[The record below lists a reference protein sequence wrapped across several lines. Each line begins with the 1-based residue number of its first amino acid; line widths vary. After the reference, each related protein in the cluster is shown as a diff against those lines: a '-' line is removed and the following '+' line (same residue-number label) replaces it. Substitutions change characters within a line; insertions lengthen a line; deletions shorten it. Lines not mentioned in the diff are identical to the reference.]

1 MVLACLAACH
11 KDKEMDVKEA
21 VVSNEEM
28 TVSETQARFSWQV
41 DFAGQFQ
48 TGVEVSQNE
57 NMADLRRVEASKEE
71 DGYQAIVDS
80 LTEGK
85 KYYYRIVVWN
95 KFGSYAK
102 ETKDFRT
109 KEKTLYV
116 IKASCLPTEG
126 GLLTGAGQYEEGQ
139 YCTLKAICNEGYDFV
154 NWTENGAQ
162 VSTQA
167 NYTFKVTQNRNLVAN
182 FAVQAPNIYTINVS
196 LTPAGAGTVTG
207 EGVYQQDQQCT
218 VTATANEGYTFA
230 CWKENGNVVS
240 NSANYSFPVTNNR
253 TLVAHFTALQ
263 PNEYNINVSA
273 NPSNGGIVTGGG
285 SYNQDQECTVTANAN
300 EGYTFTNWTEN
311 GNVVST
317 NASYTFTVNVNRNL
331 VANFEIKSYTVEVT
345 ANPSDGG
352 SVSGGGIYNH
362 GQSCMV
368 SAEANSGFSFI
379 YWTENDVVVSTNEDY
394 PFTVIGDRNLVAN
407 FAAQIPNNYEIVVSA
422 NPSYGG
428 TVTGGG
434 TYQQGQQCI
443 VTATPN
449 DGYIFT
455 NWTENG
461 EIVWE
466 DSNYA
471 FSVDNNRD
479 LVANFELE
487 GTNSYTITVWANP
500 SEGGTVSGGGTYQ
513 EGQSCTVV
521 ATASYSYTF
530 TNWTENGNVV
540 STEDDYTFT
549 VTRNRDLEANFTYQV
564 PNAYDISVLAIP
576 SYGGMVSGGGTYNYN
591 QSCTVHALAN
601 DGYSFSNWME
611 NGIVVSTNADYNF
624 NVSGNRDLV
633 ANFILQTQTPIGAIN
648 GLFSVSEMQQVW
660 FSQGNLQYNA
670 AQGSH
675 QCLDG
680 TIQQGTWRFA
690 VNQYDYI
697 GEANNNISQI
707 YNGWID
713 LFGWA
718 TSGWNCGN
726 TYYKPWDDNMCADC
740 YGPFGNNLTG
750 SFANSDWGRYNAISN
765 DGNMSYVWRI
775 LTIEEWEY
783 VFNTR
788 HTASDIR
795 YAKAMIRDVRGE
807 SVNGVLLLPDNWSSD
822 YYNLSDPNS
831 SDAWYNSNLIDFSS
845 WVDSL
850 QPHGVVFLPAAGYRN
865 GDSTIEVNSDGYYW
879 SSTGYNFNYNYSYAY
894 RLHFFNASSASSMFL
909 SNGRY
914 RGQSVRLVRV
924 AQ

>member
-1 MVLACLAACH
+1 MMLACLAACH

-28 TVSETQARFSWQV
+28 TVTETQARFSWQV

-182 FAVQAPNIYTINVS
+182 FAAQAPNTYTINVS
-196 LTPAGAGTVTG
+196 VTPAGAGTVTG

-240 NSANYSFPVTNNR
+240 SSANYPFPVMSNR

-273 NPSNGGIVTGGG
+273 NPSNGGTVTGGG
-285 SYNQDQECTVTANAN
+285 SYSQDQQCTVTANAN

-311 GNVVST
+311 GNVVTT

-331 VANFEIKSYTVEVT
+331 MANFEIKSYMVDVY

-352 SVSGGGIYNH
+352 SVSGGGTYNH

-379 YWTENDVVVSTNEDY
+379 YWTENDVVVSSNEDY

-479 LVANFELE
+479 LVANFEMHGSADFAAWISVTVMMGDGSSPE
-487 GTNSYTITVWANP
+487 GTTVSFYNHDPQAQQNYPVDPVTLDETGHYIWDEFYIGNYQVTIMKEGYETVVDEVGVWEDNYNMSYTMA
-500 SEGGTVSGGGTYQ
+500 SSSG
-513 EGQSCTVV
+513 
-521 ATASYSYTF
+521 A
-530 TNWTENGNVV
+530 
-540 STEDDYTFT
+540 
-549 VTRNRDLEANFTYQV
+549 
-564 PNAYDISVLAIP
+564 
-576 SYGGMVSGGGTYNYN
+576 
-591 QSCTVHALAN
+591 
-601 DGYSFSNWME
+601 
-611 NGIVVSTNADYNF
+611 
-624 NVSGNRDLV
+624 
-633 ANFILQTQTPIGAIN
+633 PIGAIN
-648 GLFSVSEMQQVW
+648 GVFSVSETQQVY
-660 FSQGNLQYNA
+660 FSKGNLQYI
-670 AQGSH
+670 GSASTPYWKFADN
-675 QCLDG
+675 QWDCLG
-680 TIQQGTWRFA
+680 YGYFG
-690 VNQYDYI
+690 QY
-697 GEANNNISQI
+697 EN
-707 YNGWID
+707 ID
-713 LFGWA
+713 LFGWG
-718 TSGWNCGN
+718 TSGYYYGN
-726 TYYKPWDDNMCADC
+726 TYYLPWDYDNSNGSL
-740 YGPFGNNLTG
+740 YGPLGNYSLTG
-750 SFANSDWGRYNAISN
+750 TFENADWGIYNPISN
-765 DGNMSYVWRI
+765 GGDQSHYWRT
-775 LTIEEWEY
+775 LTKEEWIY
-783 VFNTR
+783 VFHTR
-788 HTASDIR
+788 TTVSGIR
-795 YAKAMIRDVRGE
+795 YAFAMIEGKC
-807 SVNGVLLLPDNWSSD
+807 GMILLPDDWDIS
-822 YYNLSDPNS
+822 YYSLNDINTFN
-831 SDAWYNSNLIDFSS
+831 AQYNSNYIYYSEWMDNLEA
-845 WVDSL
+845 
-850 QPHGVVFLPAAGYRN
+850 HGAVFLPAAGYRD
-865 GDSTIEVNSDGYYW
+865 GHSIEQYHSYGYYW
-879 SSTGYNFNYNYSYAY
+879 SSTSWN
-894 RLHFFNASSASSMFL
+894 
-909 SNGRY
+909 SNGAYGLYFRDGALSPQNANFRY
-914 RGQSVRLVRV
+914 YGRSVRLVCPV
-924 AQ
+924 E

>member
-1 MVLACLAACH
+1 MVLTCLTACH
-11 KDKEMDVKEA
+11 KDKEMNAKDP
-21 VVSNEEM
+21 VVSNVEM

-57 NMADLRRVEASKEE
+57 NMADLRRVEASKQE
-71 DGYQAIVDS
+71 DKFVVVVDS

-109 KEKTLYV
+109 KEKTLYL

-139 YCTLKAICNEGYDFV
+139 YCTLKAICNEGYDFL

-182 FAVQAPNIYTINVS
+182 FAAQAPNTYTINVS
-196 LTPAGAGTVTG
+196 VTPAGAGTVTG
-207 EGVYQQDQQCT
+207 EGVYQQDQHCT

-240 NSANYSFPVTNNR
+240 NSANYPFPVTSNR

-285 SYNQDQECTVTANAN
+285 SYSQDQQCTVTANAN

-331 VANFEIKSYTVEVT
+331 VANFEIKSYTVEVS
-345 ANPSDGG
+345 ANPSEGG
-352 SVSGGGIYNH
+352 SVSGGGSYNH

-379 YWTENDVVVSTNEDY
+379 YWTENDVVVSSNEDY
-394 PFTVIGDRNLVAN
+394 PFTVIGDCNLVAN

-449 DGYIFT
+449 EGYIFT

-466 DSNYA
+466 DASYA
-471 FSVDNNRD
+471 FSVNTNRD

-513 EGQSCTVV
+513 EGETCTVSIEP
-521 ATASYSYTF
+521 SYNYDFGGWYESG
-530 TNWTENGNVV
+530 EQV
-540 STEDDYTFT
+540 SGFWYYVFEVHND
-549 VTRNRDLEANFTYQV
+549 RNLEARFIQNFPT
-564 PNAYDISVLAIP
+564 
-576 SYGGMVSGGGTYNYN
+576 
-591 QSCTVHALAN
+591 
-601 DGYSFSNWME
+601 
-611 NGIVVSTNADYNF
+611 GI
-624 NVSGNRDLV
+624 
-633 ANFILQTQTPIGAIN
+633 IN
-648 GLFSVSEMQQVW
+648 GLFSVNANQQVY
-660 FSQGNLQYNA
+660 FSRGNLQYNA

-675 QCLDG
+675 QCADG
-680 TIQQGTWRFA
+680 TNQPGTWRFA
-690 VNQYDYI
+690 EHQWDYRGDGNIGIGQY
-697 GEANNNISQI
+697 

-713 LFGWA
+713 LFGWG
-718 TSGWNCGN
+718 TSGWNSGN
-726 TYYKPWDDNMCADC
+726 TYYRPWDSYSGDGSL
-740 YGPFGNNLTG
+740 YGPSGMYNLTG
-750 SFANSDWGRYNAISN
+750 SHANSDWGRYNTVSN
-765 DGNMSYVWRI
+765 GGDFSYTWRT
-775 LTIEEWEY
+775 LTQNEWDY

-788 HTASDIR
+788 STPSGIR
-795 YAKAMIRDVRGE
+795 YAKAQVND
-807 SVNGVLLLPDNWSSD
+807 VNGVVLLPDDWSTS
-822 YYNLSDPNS
+822 YYHLNGANDPNS
-831 SDAWYNSNLIDFSS
+831 SYINNYISADAWSMRLEE
-845 WVDSL
+845 
-850 QPHGVVFLPAAGYRN
+850 HGAVFLPAAGARN
-865 GDSTIEVNSDGYYW
+865 GTSVGGVGSYGHYW
-879 SSTGYNFNYNYSYAY
+879 SASCSGSYLAYGMFFVDSDLDSQYNNV
-894 RLHFFNASSASSMFL
+894 
-909 SNGRY
+909 RY
-914 RGQSVRLVRV
+914 YGFSVRLVRV